1 MINCKSHDY
10 IEIVCMYRYPIK
22 ITMKTGEIIKCIAF
36 DTHYNS
42 IREECIKVKIDALV
56 SEVILDN
63 ISTLEISVKNPH
75 FEKVS
80 FS

>member
-22 ITMKTGEIIKCIAF
+22 ITMKNGDIIECIAL

-42 IREECIKVKIDALV
+42 TREECIKVKSQGGV
-56 SEVILDN
+56 NEVILDH
-63 ISTLEISVKNPH
+63 ISAVEISIKNPH
-75 FEKVS
+75 FDKVS
-80 FS
+80 FT